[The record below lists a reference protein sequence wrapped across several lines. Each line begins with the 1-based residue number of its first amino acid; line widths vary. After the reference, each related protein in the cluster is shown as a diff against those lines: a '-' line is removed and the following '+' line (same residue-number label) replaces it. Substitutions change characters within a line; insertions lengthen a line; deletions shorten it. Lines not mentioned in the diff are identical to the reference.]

1 MRPEVIIPLCF
12 FVFVLF
18 AWTIST
24 YNKFIRYRNKIEEAW
39 SAIDVALKRRA
50 NLIPNLIRVIEGYS
64 NHEAKVFQKKTEQL
78 AGNAKTAERMAEE
91 SHISKSL
98 GGLMALAEAYPNLK
112 ASGNFLDLQNS
123 LDEIEQEV
131 QRARDRYNS
140 DIGRLNTLVESFPSS
155 IIARR
160 FGFSKKS
167 YLALE
172 LATQREMPEVDFSPA
187 PQQDKKIKE
196 PSF

>member
-12 FVFVLF
+12 FVFIFFV
-18 AWTIST
+18 WTIST
-24 YNKFIRYRNKIEEAW
+24 YNKFVRYRNKIEEAW

-50 NLIPNLIRVIEGYS
+50 NLVPNLIRVIEGYS
-64 NHEAKVFQKKTEQL
+64 NHEARIFQEKTEML
-78 AGNAKTAERMAEE
+78 AGRSKSAERMAEE
-91 SHISKSL
+91 SHISRSL
-98 GGLMALAEAYPNLK
+98 GGLMALAEAYPDLK

-140 DIGRLNTLVESFPSS
+140 YIGRLNTLVESFPASL
-155 IIARR
+155 IARR

-172 LATQREMPEVDFSPA
+172 LATQREMPAVDFSAPPA
-187 PQQDKKIKE
+187 PEKNSSEI
-196 PSF
+196 SA

>member
-24 YNKFIRYRNKIEEAW
+24 YNKFVRYR
-39 SAIDVALKRRA
+39 
-50 NLIPNLIRVIEGYS
+50 
-64 NHEAKVFQKKTEQL
+64 
-78 AGNAKTAERMAEE
+78 
-91 SHISKSL
+91 
-98 GGLMALAEAYPNLK
+98 
-112 ASGNFLDLQNS
+112 
-123 LDEIEQEV
+123 
-131 QRARDRYNS
+131 
-140 DIGRLNTLVESFPSS
+140 NTLVESFPSS

-172 LATQREMPEVDFSPA
+172 LATQREMPAVDFSPA